1 MSKDYY
7 DILGVERDATPE
19 AIKKAYRRRAM
30 KVHPDVAP
38 DDAQAAEK
46 FKELSEAY
54 EVLSDPNKRA
64 VFDRGGDPMGP
75 GGAGFSGF
83 GFSGLAM
90 AMPTAAGMLWPRP
103 PLHMVKKVSLWK
115 MGR

>member
-46 FKELSEAY
+46 FKELIHDEHELLDLLDEAH
-54 EVLSDPNKRA
+54 A
-64 VFDRGGDPMGP
+64 THDRYLAEHPEAFSGVDPMRNE
-75 GGAGFSGF
+75 
-83 GFSGLAM
+83 
-90 AMPTAAGMLWPRP
+90 PRLDTDAYRKALQNP
-103 PLHMVKKVSLWK
+103 DAFEGHD
-115 MGR
+115 GED